1 MCGMI
6 ARLVS
11 SRPLIARGCSLGAS
25 LLSKSSAP
33 GSRWRVRL
41 TALLCA
47 SALCIAPIHAQN
59 QLPALGDPAGED
71 FSLATEHKRGAEIM
85 REIHIDPDY
94 LDDPLL
100 LEYLQ
105 SIWQPLVASSR
116 ARGNI
121 TAD

>member
-1 MCGMI
+1 MW
-6 ARLVS
+6 LV
-11 SRPLIARGCSLGAS
+11 AS
-25 LLSKSSAP
+25 LQCVTMPLAP
-33 GSRWRVRL
+33 T
-41 TALLCA
+41 TAR
-47 SALCIAPIHAQN
+47 AQN

-71 FSLATEHKRGAEIM
+71 FSLATEHALGQEIM
-85 REIHIDPDY
+85 REIRVDPDY